1 MKKPVK
7 FMSLM
12 TAVAIA
18 GALSACG
25 GGSGEVTEDY
35 SSMNFVVGA
44 YRDLRTDP
52 YNNSYSIGADKFM
65 EEYPGSTVEFVI
77 HKNNEELVTAIASD
91 SAWDVQLSIMSPL
104 PSVFKQ
110 AIFEDLTDYVD
121 KKNPIYTPQLLDEA
135 TLGKGL
141 FGLSNVV
148 MGDLVYAIY
157 NEDMFLDYGIKTPY
171 EYYEE
176 GEWTWDNFIK
186 MTDDLQK
193 NDLKLAVTWEKPYLN
208 RRYGLVWNDDYTVSS
223 MYDSQQQRDWL
234 NFVRT
239 LVYDKGILDARNANK
254 DNGVAKRENAM
265 RIEILPHLMVA
276 ANQNTTADT
285 IRYIPWATK
294 DGEPDSMYVVDYYFC
309 VPTGAKSIGGSV
321 ELINHMI
328 ESCTEDRMNMYE
340 QNMLPEDFEVFK
352 KSLEDFYTITW
363 IDGYGYSEREL
374 INEFAAGKAVSQ
386 HISEVKDMLDAA
398 CEAHNETVKARN
410 GQLVGADIEAAENT
424 VADE

>member
-52 YNNSYSIGADKFM
+52 HNNSYSIGADKFM

-176 GEWTWDNFIK
+176 DEWTWDNFIK

-294 DGEPDSMYVVDYYFC
+294 DGRAGFYVR
-309 VPTGAKSIGGSV
+309 G
-321 ELINHMI
+321 
-328 ESCTEDRMNMYE
+328 
-340 QNMLPEDFEVFK
+340 
-352 KSLEDFYTITW
+352 
-363 IDGYGYSEREL
+363 
-374 INEFAAGKAVSQ
+374 
-386 HISEVKDMLDAA
+386 
-398 CEAHNETVKARN
+398 
-410 GQLVGADIEAAENT
+410 
-424 VADE
+424 